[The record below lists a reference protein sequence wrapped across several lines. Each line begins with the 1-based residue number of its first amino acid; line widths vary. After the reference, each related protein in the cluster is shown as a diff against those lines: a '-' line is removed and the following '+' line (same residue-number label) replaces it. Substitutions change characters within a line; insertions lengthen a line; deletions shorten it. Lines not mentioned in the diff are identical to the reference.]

1 MAIEKRK
8 PSSSQIPVDDA
19 QSPIP
24 SKEISAPLPPE
35 LDFLASATRRTH
47 LVTILLLI
55 LSVITVVLVAFAIP
69 VTILASRNRPSGQTL
84 AQTLSLF
91 VGSDSC
97 PKVKWARSLL
107 QLVFNGFVTVILA
120 GSNDLQQ
127 ICTSPSHEEFIK
139 DIKQRG
145 ERRFGTTSPFALFRS
160 RSKRIFIWFALFIT
174 SVPIALFMNQIVGYA
189 RTLAIDDVPT
199 IGAYYSTQMLTIP
212 SNSFAEGNEEC
223 YRDLQ
228 AVFKGQSQ
236 KDNAF
241 IQTITVILQSNSNGP
256 VGNSIP
262 ITGTN
267 PRWMKGDI

>member
-267 PRWMKGDI
+267 PPWMKGDI